1 MVGGTADPGLRRS
14 GTLAGRQAECEVIAQ
29 ALARLAEGRSQVVEL
44 TGDPGIGKSRLLAE
58 VARRAAERGFVVLGG
73 RAQHGGE
80 RVPFYALAD
89 ALDDHLAGLDP
100 GGPEADRGVLAAV
113 FPSLRRPGME
123 NAGPAGDRY
132 RLFLAVRLLL
142 ESLASPALVLLLDDM
157 QWADED
163 TTELVA
169 QLLRQPPRGPVLLA
183 LAYRWRQAPARL
195 RAAVATARGDD
206 PQVCLRLGPLVEAE
220 GELML
225 GGRGSRSWR
234 RAIYRASGGNPFYL
248 DALARQ
254 ARGQG
259 PADDG
264 EPGRG
269 AGGELPPAVASA
281 LIAELLALS
290 PAGQLAARSAAV
302 IGDPFCV
309 SSVGQVSGLGADR
322 AAAAIGELAAAD
334 LIRPIEPTRL
344 FAFRHAIV
352 RCAVYESANP
362 AWRVGAHG
370 QAAAALRH
378 CGAPLTEQAYHIER
392 AAEFGDLGAVGLL
405 AEAASAVQA
414 QAPGTAAQWLAAALR
429 LLPEGAGTE
438 EQRTALLLQL
448 AFALGAAG
456 HPRESRNTLH
466 AVLGELDGA
475 RPDRRVEAVTFC
487 AHMERRLSRHQ
498 EGQALLLAEL
508 SALTDQ
514 DTAAA
519 AALKFELGSGELATG
534 HPGAARRWA
543 EEALPVAEQCGP
555 AGLRAAVLGL
565 LAKAEAISS
574 DVGSAVTHVTAAAS
588 LLDGMLDGELEQRPE
603 AALLVGWSESLLDRP
618 HAALRHLDRGLALAH
633 RSGRALT
640 VVPMLIGRI
649 LALRATGQLAEA
661 STAAEDAVELTALSG
676 HDAHRTAALAL
687 RSWVAT
693 WIGDIEAARAAAAVA
708 AERWPRH
715 SRDWRAFLAARTLS
729 DARLAMG
736 DPEGCLAL
744 ATSAAVTEPPDGAD
758 WARVGWYELLTRAE
772 LAAGH
777 PSAAVRWADA
787 AVATARRP
795 GLPGCT
801 GLALLARAQALTA
814 IDAPAASGYAAAARD
829 ALNRAGLVLDAA
841 RAVLVNAEALAA
853 HAGRDQAAA
862 QAQAAQSVFESC
874 GAGPYARKAAS
885 LRRRIAA
892 RGSRGQP
899 GTGNGAGRTALSAL
913 TRREQQVASLVSQ
926 GLTNRRIAQRLHVT
940 DKTIEMHLSNIF
952 AKLGV
957 SSRTETAAAVI
968 RGHLPA
974 HLAGS

>member
-1 MVGGTADPGLRRS
+1 MVGGTAHPGLRS
-14 GTLAGRQAECEVIAQ
+14 GTLAGRQAECDVIAQ
-29 ALARLAEGRSQVVEL
+29 ALARLADGRSQVVEL
-44 TGDPGIGKSRLLAE
+44 TGDPGTGKTRLLTE
-58 VARRAAERGFVVLGG
+58 MARRGAERGFLVLDG
-73 RAQHGGE
+73 RAQHSGE
-80 RVPFYALAD
+80 RIPFYALVD
-89 ALDDHLAGLDP
+89 ALDDHLAGLDFREL
-100 GGPEADRGVLAAV
+100 EADRAVLASI
-113 FPSLRRPGME
+113 FPSLRRPDRE
-123 NAGPAGDRY
+123 NAGRAGERY
-132 RLFLAVRLLL
+132 RLFRAVRALL

-163 TTELVA
+163 TAELLA
-169 QLLRQPPRGPVLLA
+169 QLLRQPPRQPVLLA
-183 LAYRWRQAPARL
+183 LAYRWRQAPVQL

-206 PQVCLRLGPLVEAE
+206 PPACLRLGPLSEAE
-220 GELML
+220 AGLML

-234 RAIYRASGGNPFYL
+234 RAIYQASGGNPFYL

-254 ARGQG
+254 AGGQE

-264 EPGRG
+264 EKGRA

-281 LIAELLALS
+281 LIAELLVLS

-309 SSVGQVSGLGADR
+309 NSVGQVSGLGADG

-392 AAEFGDLGAVGLL
+392 AAEFGDLAAVGLL
-405 AEAASAVQA
+405 AEAAGTVQA
-414 QAPGTAAQWLAAALR
+414 QAPGTATQWLEAALR
-429 LLPEGAGTE
+429 LLPEGPGME

-456 HPRESRNTLH
+456 HPRESRDTLH
-466 AVLGELDGA
+466 AVLGQLAGN

-487 AHMERRLSRHQ
+487 ALMERRLSRHD
-498 EGQALLLAEL
+498 EARALLLAEL
-508 SALTDQ
+508 AALNDQ

-519 AALKFELGSGELATG
+519 AALKFELGSGELAAG
-534 HPGAARRWA
+534 HPAAARRWA
-543 EEALPVAEQCGP
+543 QEALPVAERYGS

-574 DVGSAVTHVTAAAS
+574 DVGSAAPHVTAAAS
-588 LLDGMLDGELEQRPE
+588 LLDGMLDGELERHPE
-603 AALLVGWSESLLDRP
+603 AALLVGWSEFLLDRP
-618 HAALRHLDRGLALAH
+618 RSALRHLDRGLALAH
-633 RSGRALT
+633 RGGRALT
-640 VVPMLIGRI
+640 VAPLLIGRI

-661 STAAEDAVELTALSG
+661 SAAAEDAVELAAVSG
-676 HDAHRTAALAL
+676 HDEHRTAALAL

-693 WIGDIEAARAAAAVA
+693 WTGDLETARAAAAVA
-708 AERWPRH
+708 AEQWPRH
-715 SRDWRAFLAARTLS
+715 SRGWRTFLAARTLS

-744 ATSAAVTEPPDGAD
+744 ATSAAVTEPPDAAD
-758 WARVGWYELLTRAE
+758 WARIGWYELLTRAE

-777 PSAAVRWADA
+777 PPAAFRWADA
-787 AVATARRP
+787 AVATARRRD
-795 GLPGCT
+795 LPGCT
-801 GLALLARAQALTA
+801 GLALLARAQALAATDAATA
-814 IDAPAASGYAAAARD
+814 AGYAAAARD
-829 ALNRAGLVLDAA
+829 ALNDAGMVLDAA
-841 RAVLVNAEALAA
+841 RAALVNAAALAA
-853 HAGRDQAAA
+853 RGVRDQASA
-862 QAQAAQSVFESC
+862 QAQTAQSVFESC
-874 GAGPYARKAAS
+874 GAGPYARRAAS

-892 RGSRGQP
+892 RGSRGQAEA
-899 GTGNGAGRTALSAL
+899 GNGAGRTALSAL

-974 HLAGS
+974 HLAGG

>member
-1 MVGGTADPGLRRS
+1 MAGGTADRGLRP

-29 ALARLAEGRSQVVEL
+29 ALGRLADGRSQVVEL
-44 TGDPGIGKSRLLAE
+44 TGDPGIGKTRLLTE
-58 VARRAAERGFVVLGG
+58 LARQAAERGFGVLDG
-73 RAQHGGE
+73 RAQHSGE
-80 RVPFYALAD
+80 RVPFYALVD
-89 ALDDHLAGLDP
+89 ALDDYLAGPDLR
-100 GGPEADRGVLAAV
+100 GLEADRDVLASI

-123 NAGPAGDRY
+123 NAGAACERY
-132 RLFLAVRLLL
+132 RLFRAVRVLL

-163 TTELVA
+163 TAELVA
-169 QLLRQPPRGPVLLA
+169 QLLCQPPRGPVLLA
-183 LAYRWRQAPARL
+183 LAYRWRQAPGRL

-206 PQVCLRLGPLVEAE
+206 PPACLRLGPLSEAE
-220 GELML
+220 AGLML

-254 ARGQG
+254 AQGQG
-259 PADDG
+259 ADDG
-264 EPGRG
+264 EPGST
-269 AGGELPPAVASA
+269 AGGELPPAVAAA

-290 PAGQLAARSAAV
+290 AAGQLAARSAAV
-302 IGDPFCV
+302 IGDPFGV
-309 SSVGQVSGLGADR
+309 SSVGQVSGLEADR

-370 QAAAALRH
+370 RAAAALRR
-378 CGAPLTEQAYHIER
+378 CGAPLTEQAHHIER
-392 AAEFGDLGAVGLL
+392 AAEFGDLGAVSLL
-405 AEAASAVQA
+405 ARAAGAVQA
-414 QAPGTAAQWLAAALR
+414 QAPGTAAQWLGAALR

-448 AFALGAAG
+448 AFALGASG
-456 HPRESRNTLH
+456 HPRESRDTLH
-466 AVLGELDGA
+466 AVLGQLDGD

-487 AHMERRLSRHQ
+487 ALMERRLSRP
-498 EGQALLLAEL
+498 EEARALLLAEL
-508 SALTDQ
+508 SAVADQ

-519 AALKFELGSGELATG
+519 AALKFELGRGELAAGNPAT
-534 HPGAARRWA
+534 ARRWA
-543 EEALPVAEQCGP
+543 QDALPAAERHGP

-565 LAKAEAISS
+565 LAKTEAISS
-574 DVGSAVTHVTAAAS
+574 DVGSAVPHVIAAAS

-603 AALLVGWSESLLDRP
+603 AALLVGWSEFLLDRP
-618 HAALRHLDRGLALAH
+618 RSALRHLDRGLALAH
-633 RSGRALT
+633 RGGRALT
-640 VVPMLIGRI
+640 VAPLLIGRI

-661 STAAEDAVELTALSG
+661 SAAAEDAVELASLSG
-676 HDAHRTAALAL
+676 HDEHRTAALAL

-693 WIGDIEAARAAAAVA
+693 WTGDLEVARAAAAVA
-708 AERWPRH
+708 AEQWPRH
-715 SRDWRAFLAARTLS
+715 SRGWRAFLAARTLS

-744 ATSAAVTEPPDGAD
+744 ATSAAVTEPPDAAD
-758 WARVGWYELLTRAE
+758 WARIGWYEVLTRAE

-777 PSAAVRWADA
+777 PPAAVRWADA
-787 AVATARRP
+787 AVATARRRD
-795 GLPGCT
+795 LPGCT
-801 GLALLARAQALTA
+801 GLALLARAQALAAT
-814 IDAPAASGYAAAARD
+814 DPATASGYAAAARD
-829 ALNRAGLVLDAA
+829 ALNGAGMVLDAG
-841 RAVLVNAEALAA
+841 RAALVNAAALAA
-853 HAGRDQAAA
+853 RGSRDQASA
-862 QAQAAQSVFESC
+862 QAQAAQLVFESC

-892 RGSRGQP
+892 RGPRGQP
-899 GTGNGAGRTALSAL
+899 GPGGGAGRTALSAL
-913 TRREQQVASLVSQ
+913 TRREQQVASLVSL

-968 RGHLPA
+968 RGQLPA
-974 HLAGS
+974 HLAGG

>member
-1 MVGGTADPGLRRS
+1 MVGGTADPGLRP

-29 ALARLAEGRSQVVEL
+29 ALGRLADGRSQVVEL
-44 TGDPGIGKSRLLAE
+44 TGDPGIGKTRLLTE
-58 VARRAAERGFVVLGG
+58 LARQAAERGFGVLDG
-73 RAQHGGE
+73 RAQHSGE
-80 RVPFYALAD
+80 RVPFYALID
-89 ALDDHLAGLDP
+89 ALDDYLAGLDLR
-100 GGPEADRGVLAAV
+100 GLEADRDVLASI

-123 NAGPAGDRY
+123 NAGAACERY
-132 RLFLAVRLLL
+132 RLFRAVRVLL

-163 TTELVA
+163 TAELVA
-169 QLLRQPPRGPVLLA
+169 QLLCQPPRRPVLLA
-183 LAYRWRQAPARL
+183 LAYRWRQAPGRL

-206 PQVCLRLGPLVEAE
+206 PPACLRLGPLSEAE
-220 GELML
+220 AELML

-254 ARGQG
+254 AQGQG
-259 PADDG
+259 ADDG
-264 EPGRG
+264 EPGST

-309 SSVGQVSGLGADR
+309 SSVGQVSGLEADR

-370 QAAAALRH
+370 QAAAALRR

-392 AAEFGDLGAVGLL
+392 AAEFGDLGAVSLL
-405 AEAASAVQA
+405 AQAAGAVRA
-414 QAPGTAAQWLAAALR
+414 QAPGTAAQWLEAALR

-448 AFALGAAG
+448 AFALGASG
-456 HPRESRNTLH
+456 HPRESRDTLH
-466 AVLGELDGA
+466 AVLGQLDGD

-487 AHMERRLSRHQ
+487 ALMERRLSRH
-498 EGQALLLAEL
+498 EEARALLLAEL
-508 SALTDQ
+508 SAVADQ

-519 AALKFELGSGELATG
+519 AALKFELGRGELAAG
-534 HPGAARRWA
+534 NPAAARRWA
-543 EEALPVAEQCGP
+543 QDALPVAERYGP

-565 LAKAEAISS
+565 LAKTEAISS
-574 DVGSAVTHVTAAAS
+574 DVGSAVPHVIAAAS

-603 AALLVGWSESLLDRP
+603 AALLVGWSEFLLDRP
-618 HAALRHLDRGLALAH
+618 RSALRHLDRGLALAH

-640 VVPMLIGRI
+640 GAPLLIGRI

-661 STAAEDAVELTALSG
+661 SAAAEDAVELASLSG
-676 HDAHRTAALAL
+676 HDEHRTAALAL

-693 WIGDIEAARAAAAVA
+693 WTGDLEVARAAAAVA
-708 AERWPRH
+708 AEQWPRH
-715 SRDWRAFLAARTLS
+715 SRGWRTFLAARTLS

-744 ATSAAVTEPPDGAD
+744 ATSAAVTEPPDAAD
-758 WARVGWYELLTRAE
+758 WARIGWYEVLTRAE

-777 PSAAVRWADA
+777 PPAAVRWADA
-787 AVATARRP
+787 AVATARRRD
-795 GLPGCT
+795 LPGCT
-801 GLALLARAQALTA
+801 GLALLARAQALAVT
-814 IDAPAASGYAAAARD
+814 DPATASGYAAAARD
-829 ALNRAGLVLDAA
+829 ALNGAGMVLDAG
-841 RAVLVNAEALAA
+841 RAALVNAAALAA
-853 HAGRDQAAA
+853 RGSRDQASA
-862 QAQAAQSVFESC
+862 QAQAAQLVFESC

-892 RGSRGQP
+892 RGPRGQP
-899 GTGNGAGRTALSAL
+899 GPGGGAGRTALSAL

-968 RGHLPA
+968 RGQLPA
-974 HLAGS
+974 HLAGG